1 MRKGWKVRGGEQS
14 ISLECV
20 QGHGGQHTPHSSNHG
35 SGIQLDCTRTMRM
48 DELQQTVTLQGPS
61 KDYHYWIPDVKPPEG
76 SIMESTLGKQ
86 FILTVQSMRHL
97 VEIVNS
103 SLAIW
108 LYEDEK
114 ASLHRIYQ
122 VEDGS
127 RIETMLMTL
136 RTESPVVWE
145 LLLSVAAQAHQY
157 SVCHAKDL
165 NGVVTKEML
174 QCSDINPFLYEQAIL
189 ALSARLP
196 TTHGPWATRRPSH
209 SG

>member
-1 MRKGWKVRGGEQS
+1 
-14 ISLECV
+14 
-20 QGHGGQHTPHSSNHG
+20 
-35 SGIQLDCTRTMRM
+35 
-48 DELQQTVTLQGPS
+48 
-61 KDYHYWIPDVKPPEG
+61 
-76 SIMESTLGKQ
+76 MESTLGKQ
-86 FILTVQSMRHL
+86 FILTVQSLRHL

-114 ASLHRIYQ
+114 ASLHRIHQ
-122 VEDGS
+122 IEDVG

-136 RTESPVVWE
+136 RSESPVVWE
-145 LLLSVAAQAHQY
+145 LLLFVAAQAHEY

-174 QCSDINPFLYEQAIL
+174 QCSNINPYQYKEAITYL
-189 ALSARLP
+189 AQRLP
-196 TTHGPWATRRPSH
+196 TTYGPCATRRKSC